1 MKASLLSALLLSV
14 VAAAPSPSLGRR
26 AGTNGYEGYKVL
38 RMETGDQLEQ
48 VKDMLS
54 AFQYDEWTHDASEY
68 IDFSISPEQAGQ
80 LKTLGASF
88 KEIHVDLGMDIAY
101 ESRPCGHKG
110 MICLTT
116 LSSSTY

>member
-1 MKASLLSALLLSV
+1 MKTSLLGALLVFS
-14 VAAAPSPSLGRR
+14 VAAAPTLDRR

-54 AFQYDEWTHDASEY
+54 AFQYDEWTHDASKY
-68 IDFSISPEQAGQ
+68 IDFSISPEQASQ
-80 LKTLGASF
+80 LKELGASF

-101 ESRPCGHKG
+101 ESKPCGYKG

-116 LSSSTY
+116 LSSSGY

>member
-1 MKASLLSALLLSV
+1 MKTSFLSALLVSA
-14 VAAAPSPSLGRR
+14 VAAAPSLGRR

-38 RMETGDQLEQ
+38 RMETGERLEQ

-68 IDFSISPEQAGQ
+68 IDFSISPEQASQ
-80 LKTLGASF
+80 LKGLGASF

-101 ESRPCGHKG
+101 ESKPCGYKG
-110 MICLTT
+110 AIFLTRFI
-116 LSSSTY
+116 SSMY